1 MKTIPSVQGLLSK
14 NALPIIVLSFVLAFL
29 ISCKKNVEPNPN
41 NIDNN
46 EIVNPAYVSI
56 DWNNA
61 TLLSANDNVGDY
73 QIQFNGG
80 IPELQPGSIIAIN
93 QDTLVHYIF
102 IETVNVN
109 GNTVSVTSTEAFL
122 TDIFADTE
130 FTLATNPNSKSSTQ
144 GKVFYPTAVYLTGAD
159 GKLHKMDCGKGE
171 HNRWNYRLNYDD
183 ATLLE
188 GNNYSVYMEKLNF
201 NFNLDFEV
209 YISFG
214 NRNENV
220 PTNSGLSR
228 WRSRPRNI
236 NAYLLGTFDS
246 ELKAR
251 CDIEG
256 SFDYDPGYDIWIHN
270 PVSTPNFV
278 FAPFGVPIVVKI
290 NSDLYRQVKLS
301 AGGKISAYTGFTNHA
316 EGRVGFQWHK
326 TSGISPVANFS
337 NSFELIPPTAEG
349 HGTVE
354 AKVWVFPRFR
364 LVFYNVLGPSFDIK
378 PYLSTTVS
386 GGFKEEMLG
395 QNNDFC
401 AWNLDFNTGV
411 DANCG
416 LSLQFMGYE
425 LQNYSTPNWNIV
437 DRLLYHSP
445 KRIQKA
451 SVSSGQTRTVS
462 FNVYD
467 RNYLFNM
474 DVLTPLPQFVKFEAN
489 GQLSSEY
496 GIAHNGQVSV
506 SWTPQNNDILYA
518 KLYDINGNVMS
529 WDTVKAVQQESD
541 WVDLGIPSGILWA
554 TRNLEADSPEGFGY
568 YFAWAETQQKTYYDW
583 DTYRYWNSST
593 NSVTKYNGSDGL
605 TTLQPNDDAATIH
618 LGNGCRIPTYDDW
631 NELLTHCSPTFI
643 TQNGVKGT
651 LFTATNGKS
660 LFLPAAGFH
669 HQDGVYVGGQYDGM
683 GCYWTSSRST
693 DDPNKAYLVRFN
705 SEGTA
710 LRDYL
715 RTFGLSIRPVRSP
728 N

>member
-1 MKTIPSVQGLLSK
+1 MKTTQRLLSK
-14 NALPIIVLSFVLAFL
+14 KALLIIVLSFVITF
-29 ISCKKNVEPNPN
+29 ITGCKKNDEPNQN
-41 NIDNN
+41 NVDEN
-46 EIVNPAYVSI
+46 EVINPAYVPI

-61 TLLSANDNVGDY
+61 TLLSANDSIGDY
-73 QIQFNGG
+73 QIQFSGG
-80 IPELQPGSIIAIN
+80 IPELQPGSIIAID

-130 FTLATNPNSKSSTQ
+130 FTLATNPNSKSSAQ
-144 GKVFYPTAVYLTGAD
+144 GRVFYPTAVYLPSDD
-159 GKLHKMDCGKGE
+159 GKLHKMDCGKGK
-171 HNRWNYRLNYDD
+171 HNRWNYGLNYDH

-188 GNNYSVYMEKLNF
+188 GDNYSVYMEKLNF
-201 NFNLDFEV
+201 NFNLDLEV

-228 WRSRPRNI
+228 WRSKPQNI

-278 FAPFGVPIVVKI
+278 FTPFGVPVVVKI
-290 NSDLYRQVKLS
+290 NSDLYRQIKLS
-301 AGGKISAYTGFTNHA
+301 ASGEISAYTGFTDHA
-316 EGRVGFQWHK
+316 EGRVGFQWQK

-337 NSFELIPPTAEG
+337 NTFGLIPPTVEG
-349 HGTVE
+349 RGTVE

-364 LVFYNVLGPSFDIK
+364 LVFYNFLGPSFDIK
-378 PYLSTTVS
+378 PYLSATVS

-395 QNNDFC
+395 QSNDFC
-401 AWNLDFNTGV
+401 AWNLDYNTGL

-425 LQNYSTPNWNIV
+425 LQNYSTPNWNII
-437 DRLLYHSP
+437 DRSLYHSP
-445 KRIQKA
+445 QSIQKA
-451 SVSSGQTRTVS
+451 AVGSGQTRTVS

-467 RNYLFNM
+467 RNHLFNM
-474 DVLTPLPQFVKFEAN
+474 DVLTPLPQIVKFEAN

-496 GIAHNGQVSV
+496 GIAQNGSV
-506 SWTPQNNDILYA
+506 MVNWTPSGNDILYA
-518 KLYDINGNVMS
+518 KLYDINGNVIA
-529 WDTVKAVQQESD
+529 WDTVKAVEHDND
-541 WVDLGIPSGILWA
+541 WVDLGLPSGLLWA
-554 TRNLEADSPEGFGY
+554 SRNARALSPEQSGY
-568 YFAWAETQQKTYYDW
+568 YLAWAETQEKSYYDW

-593 NSVTKYNGSDGL
+593 NYVTKYNDIDGL
-605 TTLQPNDDAATIH
+605 TTLQQNDDAATYI
-618 LGNGCRIPTYDDW
+618 LGNGQRMPTYDDW
-631 NELLTHCSPTFI
+631 NELMTHCSQTY
-643 TQNGVKGT
+643 TTLNGVKGVQ
-651 LFTATNGKS
+651 FTASNGNS
-660 LFLPAAGFH
+660 IFLPAVGFRH
-669 HQDGVYVGGQYDGM
+669 EGGIFNYGQYDGM
-683 GCYWTSSRST
+683 GFYWTSSRSENT
-693 DDPNKAYLVRFN
+693 PIKAWNVFFN
-705 SEGTA
+705 SEEFV
-710 LRDYL
+710 LRESFRL
-715 RTFGLSIRPVRSP
+715 FGLSIRPVRSP